1 METIDFEMSDKDLW
15 NYLCTLNSAAHTLC
29 ELTRDGGVG
38 PGIIQDAQKYCD
50 LRDSALKEWFSRMT
64 LIASRKGILKKE

>member
-1 METIDFEMSDKDLW
+1 MGTIDFEKMSDEFPW

-50 LRDSALKEWFSRMT
+50 LRDSALKEWFKRMSGDRSQRP
-64 LIASRKGILKKE
+64 LRKV